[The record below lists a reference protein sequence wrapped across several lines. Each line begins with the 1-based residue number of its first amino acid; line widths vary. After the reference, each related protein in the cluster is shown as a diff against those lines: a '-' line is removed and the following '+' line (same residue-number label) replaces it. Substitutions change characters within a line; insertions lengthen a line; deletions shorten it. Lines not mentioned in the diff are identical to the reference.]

1 LRFWGLCEI
10 ETDSNFNKIVQ
21 YPIATM
27 NGHIGAISSVVFDD
41 KDNNK
46 LYSGGW
52 DHSIRTWDVE
62 SRTNVNVKVFIRYLY
77 LRNF

>member
-1 LRFWGLCEI
+1 
-10 ETDSNFNKIVQ
+10 
-21 YPIATM
+21 M

-52 DHSIRTWDVE
+52 DHSIRIWDVE
-62 SRTNVNVKVFIRYLY
+62 SRTNVDVKVFILICV
-77 LRNF
+77 

>member
-1 LRFWGLCEI
+1 MGFFYYASDNTYKGIHDYCLRFWGLCEI

-27 NGHIGAISSVVFDD
+27 NGHIGAIFSVVFDD

-46 LYSGGW
+46 LYGGG
-52 DHSIRTWDVE
+52 
-62 SRTNVNVKVFIRYLY
+62 
-77 LRNF
+77 